1 MKKKK
6 KGLVITYCFPPLPSP
21 ESFIT
26 SKLVYGL
33 SEKIDLDILTLEYK
47 KSDKVEINLNKF
59 FKTKIR
65 IIRIKIPRIVEIL
78 LNLPRLPIRPDR
90 FLLLYPIF
98 KLKLKNE
105 IKLDEYD
112 FFFTRSQF
120 HSTHLLGLYLK
131 KKYPMIPWIT
141 SFSDPWKNNPVQ
153 KYIPLFESISNF
165 LQDKVLKKADCLIF
179 PIKELQL
186 FFQKLV
192 EFDITNKSLIVP
204 HTYFPKLYKKIK
216 IKKKNQNF
224 KIRYFGKIYANR
236 NIFPFLEA
244 IKNLKD
250 KGLTFDVELYLDND
264 FRKNNF
270 KIIKKYSNII
280 SFNRYV
286 KPLKYIDLLHSADLL
301 ILLDVDEDFG
311 NLFFQSKLVDYI
323 GSENKIL
330 HIGKSNTFNKKL
342 ILKNNC
348 FSSLNDPT
356 SLQEILIKIL
366 NSKKEFLPNKKLID
380 KYRLEKVS
388 LDLSYALD
396 KITSNVKKNP

>member
-65 IIRIKIPRIVEIL
+65 IIRIKIPRIIEIL

-131 KKYPMIPWIT
+131 KK
-141 SFSDPWKNNPVQ
+141 
-153 KYIPLFESISNF
+153 
-165 LQDKVLKKADCLIF
+165 
-179 PIKELQL
+179 
-186 FFQKLV
+186 
-192 EFDITNKSLIVP
+192 
-204 HTYFPKLYKKIK
+204 
-216 IKKKNQNF
+216 
-224 KIRYFGKIYANR
+224 
-236 NIFPFLEA
+236 
-244 IKNLKD
+244 
-250 KGLTFDVELYLDND
+250 
-264 FRKNNF
+264 
-270 KIIKKYSNII
+270 
-280 SFNRYV
+280 
-286 KPLKYIDLLHSADLL
+286 
-301 ILLDVDEDFG
+301 
-311 NLFFQSKLVDYI
+311 
-323 GSENKIL
+323 
-330 HIGKSNTFNKKL
+330 
-342 ILKNNC
+342 
-348 FSSLNDPT
+348 
-356 SLQEILIKIL
+356 
-366 NSKKEFLPNKKLID
+366 
-380 KYRLEKVS
+380 
-388 LDLSYALD
+388 
-396 KITSNVKKNP
+396 